1 MKQLIRLSIVLLAL
15 ILPVTASA
23 YSFEVD
29 GIYYEDW
36 GDYCVAVV
44 SGDNQYTGDVTI
56 PETVTYDGTTYSV
69 NWIGDE
75 SFYECIGL
83 TDVTIPNSV
92 TCIGWAAFCGCS
104 SLTGIDIPNSVTEIY
119 GYAFYGCI

>member
-1 MKQLIRLSIVLLAL
+1 MTSNKAILL
-15 ILPVTASA
+15 ILLLIFSSLVFGQTEYKVFRYANDSIASEGTMQ
-23 YSFEVD
+23 SGED

-75 SFYECIGL
+75 SFDARGPIL
-83 TDVTIPNSV
+83 
-92 TCIGWAAFCGCS
+92 
-104 SLTGIDIPNSVTEIY
+104 
-119 GYAFYGCI
+119 